1 MNQSGQVVAID
12 TQMIDYLKLSN
23 ADEFYKHTA
32 LGDITIELSGGYVSI
47 AANGKT
53 DRFPAETNS
62 LSGILGEFTMVKVDT
77 STIPAATD
85 ENSDMFELID
95 SGTTEELSED
105 NLSID
110 TEEQEEEILAFD
122 DSELFTIKEEEH
134 PAEPEETIE
143 ESVTQQEESPSE
155 VDELF
160 ELTLP
165 TDAEN
170 AIEEIGHTK
179 TTPSHADEEETTPIY
194 IDIERISEKIGISQD
209 DYNMF
214 LDEYIDTALSLE
226 KALQSDDKEEQTEAL
241 SKLSHLSNVL
251 HLPFVSDILDQIE
264 HASPDKR
271 DGYIQSF
278 FTALGRLSTAHFDE
292 EKPPQEQEAV
302 PAPKEA
308 DTAKAETAAESERRE
323 PIDLSDIKPI
333 HFDFQLEAAA
343 EDLSLPVE
351 LIEEFVNDFIQQA
364 HEETEKMLAAYE
376 KGDLETVQ
384 KIGHLLKGTSSNLR
398 INPLSDTL
406 YEIQFNED
414 IERVPELVRNYWAH
428 FLSLENQFK
437 LISNK

>member
-1 MNQSGQVVAID
+1 MNQSGQIVAID
-12 TQMIDYLKLSN
+12 TEMIDYLKLSN
-23 ADEFYKHTA
+23 ADEFYKHVA
-32 LGDITIELSGGYVSI
+32 LGDITIALEGDQVTI
-47 AANGKT
+47 TANGET
-53 DRFPAETNS
+53 RRFPAETNS
-62 LSGILGEFTMVKVDT
+62 LSGILGEFTMVKADVSAT
-77 STIPAATD
+77 SAAT
-85 ENSDMFELID
+85 EESSDMFELID
-95 SGTTEELSED
+95 TETTEKS
-105 NLSID
+105 
-110 TEEQEEEILAFD
+110 TEEQLVADSQEPEEETLAFD
-122 DSELFTIKEEEH
+122 DSELFTIKDEDLSIEAEEGKEEIA
-134 PAEPEETIE
+134 PLQEET
-143 ESVTQQEESPSE
+143 PSGE
-155 VDELF
+155 DELL
-160 ELTLP
+160 ELILP
-165 TDAEN
+165 TDAGN
-170 AIEEIGHTK
+170 AIDEIDHSK
-179 TTPSHADEEETTPIY
+179 TASTADEEETTPIY
-194 IDIERISEKIGISQD
+194 IDIERISNTIGISSD

-226 KALQSDDKEEQTEAL
+226 KALQSDNTEEQSEAL
-241 SKLSHLSNVL
+241 GKLSHLSNVL
-251 HLPFVSDILDQIE
+251 HLPFVSDILNQIK
-264 HASPDKR
+264 HASASER
-271 DGYIQSF
+271 DEYIQSF
-278 FTALGRLSTAHFDE
+278 FTTLGRLSTAHFDE
-292 EKPPQEQEAV
+292 EKPPQEQEV
-302 PAPKEA
+302 VSAPEEA
-308 DTAKAETAAESERRE
+308 AEAEAETAAEGERRT